1 MLVVMLMWWC
11 SCECDGVA
19 LGCPPPSWLPG
30 VSFCGVGGVFGWVE
44 GLLLCVEFV
53 LVGGLCEGTR
63 SDGIGMACERTRCGR
78 LV

>member
-1 MLVVMLMWWC
+1 MFLW
-11 SCECDGVA
+11 
-19 LGCPPPSWLPG
+19 
-30 VSFCGVGGVFGWVE
+30 GGWFFGWVE
-44 GLLLCVEFV
+44 GLLLCRVEFV